1 MIHGKHEHEET
12 KATFSNTRR
21 FAPAVIVRNLEEARQ
36 LGEIILS
43 DDATMHARF
52 HELFAGRHTPGF
64 DVARD
69 LERVAVVNQ
78 TTLLMNETLAIIEHL
93 RDVYRKKSGDEGR
106 VGGGGRHGDRSG
118 SRSAAPARSRCAMAA
133 ATRSIPLPCAP

>member
-1 MIHGKHEHEET
+1 MVIHGKHEHEET

-78 TTLLMNETLAIIEHL
+78 TTLLMNETLAIIHFVL
-93 RDVYRKKSGDEGR
+93 
-106 VGGGGRHGDRSG
+106 
-118 SRSAAPARSRCAMAA
+118 
-133 ATRSIPLPCAP
+133 